1 MYNFEKLMKD
11 HHYLKV
17 HFIIN
22 QFFLWKVKFL
32 KKSPFWQRIF
42 ALMVH
47 RSDLFLFLCFR
58 ESSYLMFFADY
69 FLLCVP
75 KDFEC
80 NIILNPKLYLQ
91 DISINF
97 FIEYFCVV
105 LKANRL
111 WLSSSS
117 LPWQGT
123 SLLVLTFFFFFT
135 IKHMLFFFL
144 SKNQTSTHPHNRSL
158 KNWVLLKTSNHLV
171 WKWNKM
177 LNLYRNAK

>member
-1 MYNFEKLMKD
+1 MKD

-58 ESSYLMFFADY
+58 ESSYLMYFADH

-80 NIILNPKLYLQ
+80 NILLNPKLYLQ

-123 SLLVLTFFFFFT
+123 SLLVLTFFFFYNKT
-135 IKHMLFFFL
+135 YALFL
-144 SKNQTSTHPHNRSL
+144 SFKESNIHPSPQ
-158 KNWVLLKTSNHLV
+158 SFS
-171 WKWNKM
+171 
-177 LNLYRNAK
+177 

>member
-1 MYNFEKLMKD
+1 MTENICTDGPSFW
-11 HHYLKV
+11 
-17 HFIIN
+17 FI
-22 QFFLWKVKFL
+22 
-32 KKSPFWQRIF
+32 PF
-42 ALMVH
+42 
-47 RSDLFLFLCFR
+47 SLF
-58 ESSYLMFFADY
+58 SW
-69 FLLCVP
+69 
-75 KDFEC
+75 
-80 NIILNPKLYLQ
+80 IILLNVLCRLLSTLCTKRFRMQHNIPKLYLQ